1 LIDTTDSPELVRFGD
16 LTIDHFRRHPV
27 WIQCHGTDSHE
38 PWHDDV
44 DEDAFRP
51 WRGTLPADPS
61 EGMLLV
67 AATLTLNDGTTLD
80 GFITPAFLK
89 DQDRPDVL
97 GTVQP
102 QMFLPSGKLA
112 GFWEGMFARPAAER
126 AALYTDLSR
135 PPERVFPIRFE
146 AYPGLAT
153 GVVTGRID
161 GFYWQP
167 KLRGTPSI
175 SRT

>member
-1 LIDTTDSPELVRFGD
+1 MTDTPELVQFGN
-16 LTIDHFRRHPV
+16 LTIDHFQRHPV
-27 WIQCHGTDSHE
+27 WIQCHGTDSDE
-38 PWHDDV
+38 PWYDDV
-44 DEDAFRP
+44 DEEAFRP
-51 WRGTLPADPS
+51 WRGALPADPS
-61 EGMLLV
+61 EETLLV

-97 GTVQP
+97 GTIQP
-102 QMFLPSGKLA
+102 QMFLPSGELA
-112 GFWEGMFARPAAER
+112 SFWEGMFARPAADR
-126 AALYTDLSR
+126 AALYTHLSR

-146 AYPGLAT
+146 AHSGLAT
-153 GVVTGRID
+153 GVVAGQID

-167 KLRGTPSI
+167 KLRGTPNI